1 MLVKGLVVL
10 GMKIAVVLG
19 LLFALLVACVFAHT
33 RIEKAKYEKLSDT
46 QDLKDRIAKLA
57 QPYMAKRTNGAVV
70 IGLLQNGN
78 EYVQGFAAHGA
89 VPGRSTMYEIG
100 SITKVFTAITLA
112 KLANDGVV
120 NLDDPVVKCLPP
132 EANVP
137 NSITFKHLATHSSG
151 LPRLPDNFFA
161 VVGKSANP
169 YIAYKKE
176 HLYAFFKAVKKFK
189 EPAEPSGYSNLG
201 FGLLGHALELCAGK
215 SYPALVQASVIGPLS
230 LRNTSM
236 NSTNVVP
243 GHDPKGNQT
252 PNWDFDV
259 LAGAGAIRSNAED
272 MLKFLRANL
281 EPETTTIAKALVLAQ
296 QRHLKGM
303 GLAWFFLTT
312 AEDLTFLWH
321 NGGTA
326 GYRSFAGFDPKNKT
340 AVILLSN
347 YGDAFANDDSID
359 KIGIEILKLASKISL

>member
-1 MLVKGLVVL
+1 
-10 GMKIAVVLG
+10 
-19 LLFALLVACVFAHT
+19 
-33 RIEKAKYEKLSDT
+33 
-46 QDLKDRIAKLA
+46 
-57 QPYMAKRTNGAVV
+57 MAKRTNAALV

-78 EYVQGFAAHGA
+78 EYVQGFSAHGA
-89 VPGRSTMYEIG
+89 VPDRSTIYEIG

-112 KLANDGVV
+112 KLVNDGVV
-120 NLDDPVVKCLPP
+120 KLDDPVVKCLPP

-151 LPRLPDNFFA
+151 LPRLPDNFFT
-161 VVGKSANP
+161 VVGKSSNP
-169 YIAYKKE
+169 YIVYKKE
-176 HLYAFFKAVKKFK
+176 HLYAFFKSVRKFK
-189 EPAEPSGYSNLG
+189 EPGEPSGYSNLG

-215 SYPALVQASVIGPLS
+215 TYPALVHDSVIGRLGMRHTGMS
-230 LRNTSM
+230 
-236 NSTNVVP
+236 STNVVR
-243 GHDPKGNQT
+243 GHDAKGNRT

-281 EPETTTIAKALVLAQ
+281 EPDTTPIGKALNLVQ

-303 GLAWFFLTT
+303 GLGWFFLTT
-312 AEDLTFLWH
+312 SEDLTFLWH

-340 AVILLSN
+340 GVVLLSN

-359 KIGIEILKLASKISL
+359 KMGIEILKLASKISL